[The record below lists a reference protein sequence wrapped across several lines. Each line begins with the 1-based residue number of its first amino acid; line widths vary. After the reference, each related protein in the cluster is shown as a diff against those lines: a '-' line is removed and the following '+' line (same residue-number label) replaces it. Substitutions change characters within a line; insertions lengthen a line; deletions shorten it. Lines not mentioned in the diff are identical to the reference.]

1 MAKMK
6 ALRKLT
12 MSAGLDLVDTEI
24 PSIAPAEVLVK
35 VLVAPICGT
44 DVDHIY
50 PFDES
55 ARNFIKKVPVTIGH
69 EFCGEIVEVGSTV
82 KNFKVGDCVSA
93 ESHLFCDNCYQCK
106 NNQRHLCQNMKFL
119 GGHIDGTFA
128 EYVALPEKILWKNDP
143 ALLPR
148 IASLQ
153 ESCGNSV
160 YCTLVEPV
168 ENKNVLIY
176 GDGPTALFACAVART
191 AGAEHVIIIGHS
203 DFRLEIAARVGA
215 DVTFNSKLLS
225 QNKIT
230 DAIKNRWGYSGGIDV
245 VLCMVGGEKA
255 INHCFELSRNGG
267 DFRSFGIPATSSTLI
282 NWDMIRKKG
291 LTVYGI
297 YGRLIWDTWK
307 QLNELFKK
315 GLDISPIVT
324 HEFKLEDYEKAF
336 ELMSSSPKQC
346 GKIVFNLEL

>member
-6 ALRKLT
+6 ALRKT
-12 MSAGLDLVDTEI
+12 KMAPGLDLVDIPI
-24 PSIAPAEVLVK
+24 PSIAPTEVLVK
-35 VLVAPICGT
+35 VSIAPICGT

-55 ARNFIKKVPVTIGH
+55 ARGFIKKVPVTIGH
-69 EFCGEIVEVGSTV
+69 EFCGEIVEVGSAV
-82 KNFKVGDCVSA
+82 RNFKVGDYVSA
-93 ESHLFCDNCYQCK
+93 ESHLFCGECYQCK

-119 GGHIDGTFA
+119 GGYINGTFA
-128 EYVALPEKILWKNDP
+128 EYVALPENILWKNNP
-143 ALLPR
+143 ELPPK
-148 IASLQ
+148 ITSLQ

-203 DFRLEIAARVGA
+203 DYRLEIAARVGA
-215 DVTFNSKLLS
+215 DVTFNSKLVS
-225 QNKIT
+225 QDKIT
-230 DAIKNRWGYSGGIDV
+230 ETIKNRWSDRGGVDV
-245 VLCMVGGEKA
+245 ALCMVGSEKA

-267 DFRSFGIPATSSTLI
+267 DFRSFGIPAASSTLI

-336 ELMSSSPKQC
+336 ELMSNSPKQC

>member
-1 MAKMK
+1 MK
-6 ALRKLT
+6 ALRKVT
-12 MSAGLDLVDTEI
+12 MSAGLDLVDIPI
-24 PSIAPAEVLVK
+24 PSIAPVEVLVK
-35 VLVAPICGT
+35 IRIAPICGT

-69 EFCGEIVEVGSTV
+69 EFCGEIVEVGSAV
-82 KNFKVGDCVSA
+82 RNFKVGDYVSA
-93 ESHLFCDNCYQCK
+93 ESHLFCDKCYQCK
-106 NNQRHLCQNMKFL
+106 NNQRHLCQNMEFL
-119 GGHIDGTFA
+119 GGYIDGTFA
-128 EYVALPEKILWKNDP
+128 EYVALPEKILWKNSP
-143 ALLPR
+143 ELPPK
-148 IASLQ
+148 IAALQ

-160 YCTLVEPV
+160 YCTLIELI

-203 DFRLEIAARVGA
+203 DFRLEIAVRVGA

-225 QNKIT
+225 QDKIT
-230 DAIKNRWGYSGGIDV
+230 DAIRNRCGDSGGVDV
-245 VLCMVGGEKA
+245 VLCMVGDGKA
-255 INHCFELSRNGG
+255 INHCFELTRNGG
-267 DFRSFGIPATSSTLI
+267 DIRSFGIPTTSSTLI

-291 LTVYGI
+291 LTVHGI

-307 QLNELFKK
+307 QLNGLFGK
-315 GLDISPIVT
+315 GLNIAPIVT

-336 ELMSSSPKQC
+336 ALMSSSPKQC
-346 GKIVFNLEL
+346 GEIAFNLEL